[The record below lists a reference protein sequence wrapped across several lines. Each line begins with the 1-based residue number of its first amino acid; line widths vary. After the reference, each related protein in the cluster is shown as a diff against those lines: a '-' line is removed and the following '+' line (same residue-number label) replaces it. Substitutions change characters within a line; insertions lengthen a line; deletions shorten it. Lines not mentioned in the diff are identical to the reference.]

1 MAMADEEI
9 KAPNAPHGVTSTT
22 SSFNDWPNDA
32 GFETFHEETDPVQLK
47 VSGRIPAYAAGILYR
62 TGPGGH
68 QVTTP
73 KNKTFAVSHWFD
85 GFSQTH
91 RFELLPPSEG
101 EVITRVRYNSRH
113 TCDRHVEKIRD
124 SGEMAT
130 VTFGQQQDP
139 CESFFKKVM
148 SSFQAATAGGDK
160 AASEANVGVTIKANL
175 PVPGALAGKEKARP
189 ESKDNSSPK
198 IDNLWLQTDN
208 ASLQCINPTTLEP
221 IDVVRQP
228 KLHPDL
234 KGPFTGAHSR
244 TDPTTGDWYNYN
256 LEIGRQATYRVFSV
270 SAKTGETTVLA
281 TLTGGPIRAAYLH
294 SILLTERYV
303 ILCIFDAYYAKGG
316 LKVLWTRNMLDAM
329 EFDPNKKNLWLV
341 IDRRHGQGL
350 VGMYESDPFFA
361 FHPVNAWEQASETEP
376 GKVDIVTDIPT
387 YPNLDVLKRFY
398 YHNMKGTAP
407 GARNYVDGKGATS
420 KASLTR
426 FRLPNIGS
434 TRISPTT
441 KPSTVSTVSTAAKED
456 TPELPTF
463 NPDYATK
470 PSRYIYG
477 VCDRGNSTFLDGL
490 IKYDTRTQTSMARVV
505 HAQSPGEPIFLADPD
520 GEDEDEG
527 VCLSVV
533 LDGTRGRS
541 YLLVLDARTWE
552 EVGRAEMECVVP
564 FGFHGTHF
572 ACEQRSMM

>member
-1 MAMADEEI
+1 MQRKCPPKILLA
-9 KAPNAPHGVTSTT
+9 STEF
-22 SSFNDWPNDA
+22 SSI
-32 GFETFHEETDPVQLK
+32 L
-47 VSGRIPAYAAGILYR
+47 RGILYR

-85 GFSQTH
+85 GFAQTH
-91 RFELLPPSEG
+91 RFELIPSTQG
-101 EVITRVRYNSRH
+101 GSVTRVKYNSRH
-113 TCDRHVEKIRD
+113 TCDKLVEKVRN
-124 SGEMAT
+124 SGELAMT
-130 VTFGQQQDP
+130 SFGQQRDP

-148 SSFQAATAGGDK
+148 SSFQAATSGGGK
-160 AASEANVGVTIKANL
+160 APSEANVGVTIKANL
-175 PVPGALAGKEKARP
+175 PVPEGLVRKELAQAETN
-189 ESKDNSSPK
+189 DSSPSK
-198 IDNLWLQTDN
+198 INNLWLKTDN
-208 ASLQCINPTTLEP
+208 ATLQRIDPTTLEP

-244 TDPTTGDWYNYN
+244 TDPITGDWYNYN
-256 LEIGRQATYRVFSV
+256 LEVGRQATYRVFSV
-270 SAKTGETTVLA
+270 SAKTGETTILA
-281 TLTGGPIRAAYLH
+281 TLTGGPIKAAYLH

-303 ILCIFDAYYAKGG
+303 ILCIFDAYHAKGG
-316 LKVLWTRNMLDAM
+316 LQVLWTRNILDALD
-329 EFDPNKKNLWLV
+329 FDPNKKNLWLV
-341 IDRRHGQGL
+341 VDRQHGQGL
-350 VGMYESDPFFA
+350 VGMFESDPFFA

-387 YPNLDVLKRFY
+387 YPNLDILKRFY

-407 GARNYVDGKGATS
+407 GARNYVDGKGETC

-426 FRLPNIGS
+426 FRLPGVGGA
-434 TRISPTT
+434 RIPTT
-441 KPSTVSTVSTAAKED
+441 SKPGQVATLFTASTGD

-463 NPDYATK
+463 NPSYATK

-490 IKYDTRTQTSMARVV
+490 IKYDTVARTAVARVA

-520 GEDEDEG
+520 GEEEDDG

-533 LDGTRGRS
+533 LDGTKGKS
-541 YLLVLDARTWE
+541 YLLVLDAKGFE
-552 EVGRAEMECVVP
+552 EVGRAEMEVVVP

-572 ACEQRSMM
+572 ACS